1 MVTTRVGEF
10 AQFFCFVSVPVL
22 SSAQSKVV
30 TASWDGLIKLW
41 VRAVFDFDVPIVTPD
56 IGLSSVDSRIEWY

>member
-10 AQFFCFVSVPVL
+10 ALITFFFVSVPML
-22 SSAQSKVV
+22 STPQSKVV

-41 VRAVFDFDVPIVTPD
+41 VRVMFLNFDGPIVTF
-56 IGLSSVDSRIEWY
+56 